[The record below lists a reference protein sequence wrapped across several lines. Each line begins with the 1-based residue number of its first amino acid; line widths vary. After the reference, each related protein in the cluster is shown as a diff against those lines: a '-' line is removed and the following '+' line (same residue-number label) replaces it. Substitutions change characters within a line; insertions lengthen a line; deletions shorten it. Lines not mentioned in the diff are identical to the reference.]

1 MEKKEIRAKGKRIV
15 ILGSVYGLV
24 EDGEMVKGELKK
36 EKPEVIALGISKE
49 DLEALVN
56 DKFNEKNDYEISDEI
71 SDEINYKINKE
82 PDDYIKALLKLGKVS
97 LPSPDL
103 MNAIRYSQ
111 DFSMDLIPIDLN
123 DEEYSEILCKNVSS
137 LELILF
143 SRRRVRR
150 VKSSNANDFS
160 REWDLKKQGEKGFKK
175 INEISENVM
184 AERIVELSK
193 KHGKILAIVDLPRL
207 NGVVKNIE
215 ENVILLK
222 RIN

>member
-1 MEKKEIRAKGKRIV
+1 MEKKEICAKGKRIV
-15 ILGSVYGLV
+15 ILGSIYGLV
-24 EDGEMVKGELKK
+24 EDGELVKREIKK

-56 DKFNEKNDYEISDEI
+56 DEFDEKNNY
-71 SDEINYKINKE
+71 EINYKINKE

-103 MNAIRYSQ
+103 MNAIRHSQ
-111 DFSMDLIPIDLN
+111 DFSIDLVPIDLN
-123 DEEYSEILCKNVSS
+123 DEEYSEILCKNV
-137 LELILF
+137 LPIELILF

-150 VKSSNANDFS
+150 MKSSDANDFS
-160 REWDLKKQGEKGFKK
+160 KEWDRKKHGEKGFKK

-193 KHGKILAIVDLPRL
+193 KHGRILAIVDLPRL

-215 ENVILLK
+215 ENIILLK